1 MGGFIFMKYRAISE
15 NHLYSKAYR
24 KGKKIATRHVVIY
37 VLPDRLAFKLKK
49 ENPEKKYIN
58 RVGLTVTKKIGN
70 AVTRSRVKRII
81 REGYRLTDKEYGIK
95 KGNLIVLVARDTC
108 VKAKSTE
115 IKEDMIFAFRRLGM
129 IQ

>member
-1 MGGFIFMKYRAISE
+1 MKYRAISE
-15 NHLYSKAYR
+15 NHLYVKAYR
-24 KGKKIATRHVVIY
+24 KGKKISARNVVIY
-37 VLPDRLAFKLKK
+37 VLPDRHAFQLKM

-95 KGNLIVLVARDTC
+95 KGNLIVLVAKDSC
-108 VKAKSTE
+108 VKAKSTDL
-115 IKEDMIFAFRRLGM
+115 KNDMVYAFGKLGM
-129 IQ
+129 I